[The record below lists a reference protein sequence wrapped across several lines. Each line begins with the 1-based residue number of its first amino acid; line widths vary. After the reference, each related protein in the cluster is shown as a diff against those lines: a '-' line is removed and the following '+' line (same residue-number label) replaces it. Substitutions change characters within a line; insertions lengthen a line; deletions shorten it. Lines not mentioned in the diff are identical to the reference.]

1 MFTLYKMTFYRTFL
15 TVTVKVK
22 NKNKIDDIKIMRN
35 LLAELE
41 SSLERCLKRNS
52 LRILLHNR
60 IKRKFG
66 EERVYPRYRL

>member
-41 SSLERCLKRNS
+41 SS
-52 LRILLHNR
+52 
-60 IKRKFG
+60 
-66 EERVYPRYRL
+66 